1 MSSISLSRHYLK
13 SMKTSNLSSPPDKP
27 IIVVLDDLKQRVD
40 WLRSHVGDRADIA
53 WDVTVSGFLNK
64 LKAAES
70 TGRLFLVV
78 LDHDLD
84 FGVDKHLSKGEN
96 LDKNGHDGRT
106 AARHLT
112 LSDKSIPVL
121 VWSMNG
127 QMALEMENILSKRG
141 FNVSRMMYNFRQ
153 IIGNIVDR
161 NLAQIESDAT

>member
-1 MSSISLSRHYLK
+1 MTPSL
-13 SMKTSNLSSPPDKP
+13 TNSPKP

-40 WLRSHVGDRADIA
+40 WLRSHVGDRADIS

-70 TGRLFLVV
+70 TGRLFLVI

-84 FGVDKHLSKGEN
+84 FGVDKHQSKGEN
-96 LDKNGHDGRT
+96 MDRNGHDGRT
-106 AARHLT
+106 AARQLT

-127 QMALEMENILSKRG
+127 HMALEMENILSKRG

-161 NLAQIESDAT
+161 NLMAQAETKQ